1 MTEVMKA
8 PYLKTSL
15 PSPKTS
21 HIMASKLTLPRIPR
35 IGLIRLS
42 VSEVTSVENAPPM
55 MTPMAISIMLP
66 FRAKDLNSSQNFFI
80 KKPLFPKTEARCYPA
95 PQQIYRN
102 TAAVRRARV
111 LPYFFSSLA
120 TVWAALS
127 R

>member
-1 MTEVMKA
+1 MAMPYIVADSFRIAGAKMALTMQNSTKAIIRKLMTAVIKA

-35 IGLIRLS
+35 IGLMRLS

-66 FRAKDLNSSQNFFI
+66 FRANALNSSKNFFI
-80 KKPLFPKTEARCYPA
+80 
-95 PQQIYRN
+95 
-102 TAAVRRARV
+102 
-111 LPYFFSSLA
+111 
-120 TVWAALS
+120 S
-127 R
+127 RQLLKI